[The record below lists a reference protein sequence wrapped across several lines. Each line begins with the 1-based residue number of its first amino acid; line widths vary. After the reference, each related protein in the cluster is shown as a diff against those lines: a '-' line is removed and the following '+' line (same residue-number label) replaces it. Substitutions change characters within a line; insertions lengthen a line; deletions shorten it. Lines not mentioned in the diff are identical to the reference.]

1 MSLTSALRWVKRFGQ
16 GLAGLGDVPRL
27 TEQAAY
33 LQREVARLQAENR
46 RLRWQTAARASD
58 AAQTKASFDFQWAQM
73 PSGKALPSDDGF
85 MAHVAQDLVAM
96 TGRPRD
102 WFAGRSVVDI
112 GCGLGRYTYG
122 FLQLGA
128 HVTACDQSQA
138 ALARTAELCAAS
150 SERLRLKQIDLL
162 EWDEQADFDLAFS
175 FGVVHHTGNTYRAI
189 ENVGRKL
196 RAGGRLFLMVYNM
209 PEDYPGYHDVNAYE
223 SIAAQNEALTFEER
237 RRDMVRRFGEE
248 RAHGWFDATSPRI
261 NDRLTFG
268 EIRDL
273 LTELGFI
280 NIAGRIVARDHYVT
294 ADRGP
299 RSFDGTPA

>member
-1 MSLTSALRWVKRFGQ
+1 MKRLGQ
-16 GLAGLGDVPRL
+16 GLASVGDVPRL
-27 TEQAAY
+27 TQQAAY

-46 RLRWQTAARASD
+46 RLRWQSHARVPAD
-58 AAQTKASFDFQWAQM
+58 AAQTKASFDFQWTHL
-73 PSGKALPSDDGF
+73 PSGNALPSDEEF
-85 MAHVAQDLVAM
+85 MARVAQDLLVM

-128 HVTACDQSQA
+128 HVTACDQSPA
-138 ALARTAELCAAS
+138 ALARTAELCARFG
-150 SERLRLKQIDLL
+150 ERLRLKQVDLL
-162 EWDEQADFDLAFS
+162 EWDEEADFDLAFS

-196 RAGGRLFLMVYNM
+196 REGGRLFLMVYNM
-209 PEDYPGYHDVNAYE
+209 PEDFAGYHDVNAYDA
-223 SIAAQNEALTFEER
+223 IAAQNEGLTFEER
-237 RRDMVRRFGEE
+237 RRDMVRRFGKE

-261 NDRLTFG
+261 NDRLTFS

-273 LTELGFI
+273 LAELGFI
-280 NIAGRIVARDHYVT
+280 NVAGRIVARDHYVT
-294 ADRGP
+294 ADRALARP
-299 RSFDGTPA
+299 LAYMSVSAD